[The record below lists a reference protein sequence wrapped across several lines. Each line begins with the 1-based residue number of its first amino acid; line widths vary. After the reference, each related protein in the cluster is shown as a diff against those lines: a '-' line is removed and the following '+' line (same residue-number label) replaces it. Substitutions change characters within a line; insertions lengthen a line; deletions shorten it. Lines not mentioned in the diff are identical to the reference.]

1 MFLYKGTIGWPKD
14 HVRTC
19 CRFEDKRAL
28 EVEFHL
34 FTPRVPTAGSDVNS
48 VSRSLPLPS
57 PCCSTETRSLGR
69 NKKLGDLLF
78 LPLLLI
84 QSNNAHLTSE
94 FDVQFVDFVNR
105 KFSPFPN
112 WSLIDW
118 WCSSSVHFTTF
129 LLKIPSMGRGER
141 KGIDKMQI
149 CFEET
154 KDNVNNEFGWYKFRN
169 LRGKRVQRWK
179 KSCRLIEI
187 TIKHRS

>member
-1 MFLYKGTIGWPKD
+1 MFLYKRTIGWPKD

-84 QSNNAHLTSE
+84 QSNNAHLISE

-112 WSLIDW
+112 WSIDDARHPFTLP
-118 WCSSSVHFTTF
+118 HFF
-129 LLKIPSMGRGER
+129 LKLKIPSMGRGER

-154 KDNVNNEFGWYKFRN
+154 KDNVNDEFGW
-169 LRGKRVQRWK
+169 
-179 KSCRLIEI
+179 
-187 TIKHRS
+187 